1 MIGLLRYLIS
11 LVNAGVGLALEAL
24 TDEGALE
31 GLTLLGRL
39 DGRLVGMMVRDLD
52 GIRDEGV
59 MDDATGFL
67 LEGAAVGLKVGR
79 RLGIRDGDRDGTLL
93 RATVGTDDLLLVGL
107 KVGRRLE
114 GEIDFIVVGSLLG
127 WRDGA

>member
-1 MIGLLRYLIS
+1 M
-11 LVNAGVGLALEAL
+11 GLALEAL